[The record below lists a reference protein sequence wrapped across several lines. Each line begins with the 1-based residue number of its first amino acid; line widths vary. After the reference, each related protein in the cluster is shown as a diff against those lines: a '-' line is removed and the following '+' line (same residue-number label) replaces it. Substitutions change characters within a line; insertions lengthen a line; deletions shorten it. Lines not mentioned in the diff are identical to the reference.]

1 MRSFVERQCTSE
13 ATGGGAPLAVAVSKT
28 GYAESDAAA
37 GWHDGSDVGM
47 MRLLPPPVSTPV
59 SKTGRKCPER
69 FRVFPLIQFLYN
81 WSIPDEF

>member
-1 MRSFVERQCTSE
+1 MDLLDMRFFVERECTSE

-28 GYAESDAAA
+28 GYDESDAAS

-47 MRLLPPPVSTPV
+47 MRLLSPPVSTAV

-69 FRVFPLIQFLYN
+69 FRVFSVI
-81 WSIPDEF
+81 